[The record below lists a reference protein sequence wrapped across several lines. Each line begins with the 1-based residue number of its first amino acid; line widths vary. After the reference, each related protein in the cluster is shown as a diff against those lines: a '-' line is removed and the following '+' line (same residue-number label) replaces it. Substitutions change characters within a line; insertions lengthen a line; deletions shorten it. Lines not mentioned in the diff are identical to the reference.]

1 MTRQLHLNAFL
12 LNLGHHEA
20 AWRHPAS
27 DPTRAHD
34 VRHFVELAQI
44 AERGT
49 LDSIFFADGVAI
61 RGNVRHNS
69 QGGLDPLAILNAVA
83 THTSRIGLIA
93 TVSTTFT
100 EPFAT
105 ARAFATLDHLSGGRA
120 GWNIVTSG
128 TEAEARNFGYEQH
141 LEHRVR
147 YERAAEFVDVATKLW
162 DSWED
167 DALVLDQAAGVYAAT
182 ERVHEVNHVGT
193 HFRVQG
199 PLNVPR
205 SPQGRPV
212 LVQAGS
218 SEDGRDFA
226 ARHAEAIFT
235 AWQTLGEAQAFYADV
250 KRRAAAA
257 GRDPERLLV
266 LPGVVPVLGST
277 EAEARRLER
286 ELEELLVWDHG
297 LAQLSGILTVP
308 LTADDLDRRVADLDL
323 PPEAEVN
330 GNRSRFTLVADL
342 GRREGL
348 TVRQVIARLGG
359 GRGHRTFTGT
369 PEQVAD
375 TLEEWFRGGAADGF
389 NIMPPLLPSVLEAFV
404 DHVVPILRDRGLFR
418 REYTGSTLREHY
430 GLPRPASSVAAGR
443 VRGGSRLL
451 QAAAGTPDGAFGGRR
466 IPAPTAS

>member
-1 MTRQLHLNAFL
+1 MSRQLHLNAFL

-27 DPTRAHD
+27 DPSRAHD
-34 VRHFVELAQI
+34 VRHFISLAQT
-44 AERGT
+44 AERGR
-49 LDSIFFADGVAI
+49 LDSIFFADGVAV

-69 QGGLDPLAILNAVA
+69 QGGLDPVAILNAVA
-83 THTSRIGLIA
+83 THTSRVGLIA

-147 YERAAEFVDVATKLW
+147 YERAAEFVDVAVKLW

-167 DALVLDQAAGVYAAT
+167 GALVLDKESGVYAAT
-182 ERVHEVNHVGT
+182 ERVHEVGHRGR
-193 HFRVQG
+193 HFAVQG
-199 PLNVPR
+199 PLTVPR

-226 ARHAEAIFT
+226 AHSAEAVFT
-235 AWQTLGEAQAFYADV
+235 AWQTLEEAQAFYADV
-250 KRRAAAA
+250 KGRVAAA
-257 GRDPERLLV
+257 GRNPDHV
-266 LPGVVPVLGST
+266 KILPGIVPVLGST

-308 LTADDLDRRVADLDL
+308 LSAEDLDRPLASLDL
-323 PPEAEVN
+323 PAESEIN
-330 GNRSRFTLVADL
+330 GNKSRFTLVTDL

-375 TLEEWFRGGAADGF
+375 TLEEWFRAGAADGF
-389 NIMPPLLPSVLEAFV
+389 NVMAPLLPSVLEAFV
-404 DHVVPILRDRGLFR
+404 DQVVPVLQDRGLFR
-418 REYTGSTLREHY
+418 REYSGTTLREHY
-430 GLPRPASSVAAGR
+430 GLPRPQSGYATGEVSGRPLLEALREGTFAGR
-443 VRGGSRLL
+443 RL
-451 QAAAGTPDGAFGGRR
+451 
-466 IPAPTAS
+466 PAPVPS

>member
-1 MTRQLHLNAFL
+1 MSRSLHLNAFL

-27 DPTRAHD
+27 DPSRAHD
-34 VRHFVELAQI
+34 VRHFIELAQI
-44 AERGT
+44 AERGK
-49 LDSIFFADGVAI
+49 LDSIFFADGVAV

-69 QGGLDPLAILNAVA
+69 QGGLEPLSILNAVA

-93 TVSTTFT
+93 TVSTSFS
-100 EPFAT
+100 EPYNT
-105 ARAFATLDHLSGGRA
+105 ARKFATLDHLSGGRA

-128 TEAEARNFGYEQH
+128 TEAEAHNFGLDQH
-141 LEHRVR
+141 LDHAVR
-147 YERAAEFVDVATKLW
+147 YQRAAEFVDVATRLW

-167 DALVLDQAAGVYAAT
+167 GALVLDQGAGLYAQT
-182 ERVHEVNHVGT
+182 ERVHEISHRGE
-193 HFRVQG
+193 HFAVQG

-226 ARHAEAIFT
+226 ARYAEAVFT
-235 AWQTLGEAQAFYADV
+235 AWQTIEEAQAFYADL
-250 KRRAAAA
+250 KRRVAAA
-257 GRDPERLLV
+257 GRDPEHVKV
-266 LPGVVPVLGST
+266 LPGIVPVLGST
-277 EAEARRLER
+277 EAEAKRLER
-286 ELEELLVWDHG
+286 ELEELLVSDYG

-308 LTADDLDRRVADLDL
+308 LTADDLDRPVSSLDL
-323 PPEAEVN
+323 PSEQEIN
-330 GNRSRFTLVADL
+330 GNRSRFVLVTDL

-375 TLEEWFRGGAADGF
+375 TLEHWFRDGAADGF
-389 NIMPPLLPSVLEAFV
+389 NIMPPLLPTVLEAFV
-404 DHVVPILRDRGLFR
+404 DQVVPILQDRGLFR
-418 REYTGSTLREHY
+418 REYEGAALREHY
-430 GLPRPASSVAAGR
+430 GLPRPDSVYATGVVPSARALSEIAGTGGFAGR
-443 VRGGSRLL
+443 RV
-451 QAAAGTPDGAFGGRR
+451 
-466 IPAPTAS
+466 ASPVSS